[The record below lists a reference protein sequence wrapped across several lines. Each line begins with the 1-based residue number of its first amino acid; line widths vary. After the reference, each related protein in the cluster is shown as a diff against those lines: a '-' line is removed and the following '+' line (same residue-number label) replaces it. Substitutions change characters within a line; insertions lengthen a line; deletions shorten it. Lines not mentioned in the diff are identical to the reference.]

1 MTVVLETVLGF
12 VARPYF
18 YAATLVSFFLLSL
31 LSLLIL
37 SLPSKNVILATN
49 RLEIY

>member
-12 VARPYF
+12 VARPCF
-18 YAATLVSFFLLSL
+18 YAATRGILFFLPIVADSHLFRQKRA
-31 LSLLIL
+31 I
-37 SLPSKNVILATN
+37 PATT

>member
-12 VARPYF
+12 VARPCF
-18 YAATLVSFFLLSL
+18 YAATRGILFFPPAIVANSHPFRQKRA
-31 LSLLIL
+31 I
-37 SLPSKNVILATN
+37 PATT